1 MPAGYIFCWRFFFLF
16 LVVDLG
22 ASSSQKLL
30 DGSLPTFQ
38 GLVELC
44 KGLINFPFVWL
55 SLKGRCH
62 GNQRNLKNRFF
73 RGKMFFF
80 VTLPFQN
87 GLEYRNTNGQVKS
100 ALNVA
105 TSCANTVMI
114 GRVTP
119 KKPLL
124 IVLLLWKKCKKWA
137 YPAYYIRICS
147 TNVNHIFIFDRHV
160 NEDD

>member
-1 MPAGYIFCWRFFFLF
+1 
-16 LVVDLG
+16 
-22 ASSSQKLL
+22 
-30 DGSLPTFQ
+30 
-38 GLVELC
+38 
-44 KGLINFPFVWL
+44 
-55 SLKGRCH
+55 
-62 GNQRNLKNRFF
+62 
-73 RGKMFFF
+73 MFFF

-124 IVLLLWKKCKKWA
+124 IVLLL
-137 YPAYYIRICS
+137 
-147 TNVNHIFIFDRHV
+147 
-160 NEDD
+160 